1 MDKPATCV
9 EHLTSELVH
18 RDALQT
24 SFLWSR
30 RFRAFWAHEG
40 LAAPLTVFELG
51 TFPSATIH
59 PPALRDKSMLIP
71 APANH
76 RLIKTG

>member
-1 MDKPATCV
+1 MDKPGNLCGAPYERAGPPRCTANQFFMV
-9 EHLTSELVH
+9 EEV
-18 RDALQT
+18 
-24 SFLWSR
+24 
-30 RFRAFWAHEG
+30 RAFWAHEG

-59 PPALRDKSMLIP
+59 PPAPRDKSMLIP